1 MPSSRSADLADLR
14 RQFADFVA
22 ETAARAPLYSR
33 LSDTVARN
41 PETAALLL
49 HAPPTQRR
57 PVLFFAAVHALLLET
72 AHDEPLRHHYPNL
85 AARTHRST
93 APALGDPGDLLVEF
107 VAEHRTE
114 LEHLVATRSTQTNEI
129 GRCATFLPALAM
141 LSDEVGP
148 MARIDVGTS
157 AGLTLL
163 LPHLRYS
170 YTRPD
175 GSLTLVEGGSA
186 VGVRCTVHGPVPV
199 PQALPP
205 LAHSVGLD
213 PTPIDVTDDEA
224 VRWLEACVWPDQ
236 IERFERL
243 VAAVSLARSLG
254 LDVRRGDAVDHA
266 PDLVREMAGRA
277 HPVLTTSWVMN
288 YLTTDRRLAFVAAL
302 DDIGRDLD
310 LSWIIAEAPA
320 QTVGLPVPARSDRE
334 EITVLSVVRWR
345 DGRRSVD
352 RLATAHP
359 HGATLRWE
367 AGATTRFSPP

>member
-1 MPSSRSADLADLR
+1 MPSSRSADLADLC

-72 AHDEPLRHHYPNL
+72 AHDEPLRRHYPNL
-85 AARTHRST
+85 AAHTHRSP

-236 IERFERL
+236 TDRFERL
-243 VAAVSLARSLG
+243 VRAVEIARLTPP
-254 LDVRRGDAVDHA
+254 DVRRGDAVDDITAVVDEVA
-266 PDLVREMAGRA
+266 PHG
-277 HPVLTTSWVMN
+277 HPIVTTSWVLS
-288 YLTTDRRLAFVAAL
+288 YLTDDQRLAFVDRLDAL
-302 DDIGRDLD
+302 GRRLD
-310 LSWIIAEAPA
+310 LSWVIAEAPA
-320 QTVGLPVPARSDRE
+320 LTPGLPVPIGGTPEHR
-334 EITVLSVVRWR
+334 TVLSLVRWR
-345 DGRRSVD
+345 DGARHVH
-352 RLATAHP
+352 RLGVAHP
-359 HGATLRWE
+359 HGYWLHWE
-367 AGATTRFSPP
+367 A